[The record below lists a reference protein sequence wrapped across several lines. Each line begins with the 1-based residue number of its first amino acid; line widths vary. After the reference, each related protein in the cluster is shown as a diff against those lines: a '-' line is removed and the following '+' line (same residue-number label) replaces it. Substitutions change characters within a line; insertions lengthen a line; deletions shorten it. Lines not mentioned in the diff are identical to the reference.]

1 MLRTLGHLLLS
12 GIFISGGWGAFSQPG
27 GRPTMVAAA
36 GIPQP
41 ERAVEL
47 NDALMVIGGMLL
59 GLDIAPK
66 IAATVLLEDT
76 LKGQRFMQK
85 TSASPFSAP
94 QHVQRPRLALTLL
107 CVAQFMMLLDFSI
120 VNVALPSLQRS
131 LTLSPQNLQWVASVY
146 ALFYGG
152 FLLLGGRVADLFGRR
167 RNFVSGLLLFTFA
180 SLLGGLATSAG
191 LLIAARE
198 AQGLGAALLSPA
210 AFSLLTTTF
219 AEGSAR
225 NRALGIWGTLAAVGV
240 VTGVML
246 GGLLTTELGWRWVF
260 FLNVPIGLFAAILAM
275 LWLRESRSAG
285 LKREIDWVGAVMVT
299 SGLITL
305 VYAVVGT
312 NDIGAELCFLS
323 VAAALLLL
331 TAFVVLEAR
340 IRAPLVPLGL
350 LRRRSLMVTNIIFFL
365 QAMAA
370 GATAFIMTLYLQ
382 EVLNFS
388 ALQTGLA
395 FLPLGMAGVIG
406 GPVAFQFVSR
416 LSVKRTAVLGL
427 FAELV
432 ALILLSRVSIQNNFL
447 VDVLPGLGL
456 FGLGIVLSLVA
467 LTIATAAG
475 VNNAD
480 QGLVGDCSP
489 RHNKLAR
496 AWDSPSLQRLPQ
508 LASWRLA
515 ASLRGNTLW
524 EAFNWH
530 SL

>member
-1 MLRTLGHLLLS
+1 LEGKCFPSHLLEE
-12 GIFISGGWGAFSQPG
+12 P
-27 GRPTMVAAA
+27 
-36 GIPQP
+36 
-41 ERAVEL
+41 
-47 NDALMVIGGMLL
+47 
-59 GLDIAPK
+59 
-66 IAATVLLEDT
+66 
-76 LKGQRFMQK
+76 LKGHRFMQEEMQE
-85 TSASPFSAP
+85 ASAP
-94 QHVQRPRLALTLL
+94 PFPAPQNVQRPWLALTLL

-131 LTLSPQNLQWVASVY
+131 LALSPQNLQWVASVY

-167 RNFVSGLLLFTFA
+167 RIFVSGLLLFTCA
-180 SLLGGLATSAG
+180 SLLGGLATSG
-191 LLIAARE
+191 GVLIAARG

-219 AEGSAR
+219 AEGPAR

-240 VTGVML
+240 VTGVLL
-246 GGLLTTELGWRWVF
+246 GGILTAELGWRWIF
-260 FLNVPIGLFAAILAM
+260 FLNVPIGFLAAIFAM
-275 LWLRESRSAG
+275 LWLQESRSAAV
-285 LKREIDWVGAVMVT
+285 KREIDWIGAVMVT
-299 SGLITL
+299 SGLIAL

-312 NDIGAELCFLS
+312 NDVGVELRFLS
-323 VAAALLLL
+323 VAVALLLL
-331 TAFVVLEAR
+331 TAFVVFEAR

-350 LRRRSLMVTNIIFFL
+350 LQRRSLMVTNIIFFL

-382 EVLNFS
+382 EVLNYS

-406 GPVAFQFVSR
+406 GPVAFQLVSR

-447 VDVLPGLGL
+447 IDVLPGLGL

-467 LTIATAAG
+467 LTIETAAG
-475 VNNAD
+475 VNDAD
-480 QGLVGDCSP
+480 QGLVGGCSLP
-489 RHNKLAR
+489 HNKWAQ
-496 AWDSPSLQRLPQ
+496 AWDWPSPQRLPQ
-508 LASWRLA
+508 LAFWRLV
-515 ASLRGNTLW
+515 ASLSSNILW
-524 EAFNWH
+524 EAFN
-530 SL
+530 